1 MEMQPMPQAEEQA
14 QQTKQKEESRRGAGC
29 LTLIAVFI
37 LLAAVGFPIYR
48 VWELSAE
55 NTELYVQIDNLQYQ
69 LEQMQSSPLH
79 TLDFM
84 EAYPVAAET
93 NGEQNVRMTMDTA
106 ESAVDLLNRLTHP
119 QMQSYEEYCKLFY
132 RVSEETIREYYDGK
146 LSERYCPYS
155 DPMLAS
161 LLPYEGYCFVKYE
174 VRNRSGYSET
184 IPMVTYYADG
194 HFYYTFA
201 DARLTHLVE
210 IAYMQ
215 RAEETLGESY
225 AQYLLIKV
233 RGGNTISYGDITMP
247 KRSAPQNSTV
257 TSTLYAY
264 QTEPG
269 DVTVALWISNGT
281 DTDHI
286 IRTAM
291 VRIMSDGGIVCNAS
305 FELPE
310 TVVVP
315 KKDGKL
321 VLLTVPADQI
331 LTGTESWGEH
341 ASLAVDY
348 A

>member
-1 MEMQPMPQAEEQA
+1 MNPPQ
-14 QQTKQKEESRRGAGC
+14 
-29 LTLIAVFI
+29 
-37 LLAAVGFPIYR
+37 
-48 VWELSAE
+48 
-55 NTELYVQIDNLQYQ
+55 
-69 LEQMQSSPLH
+69 
-79 TLDFM
+79 
-84 EAYPVAAET
+84 
-93 NGEQNVRMTMDTA
+93 
-106 ESAVDLLNRLTHP
+106 
-119 QMQSYEEYCKLFY
+119 
-132 RVSEETIREYYDGK
+132 VST
-146 LSERYCPYS
+146 
-155 DPMLAS
+155 
-161 LLPYEGYCFVKYE
+161 
-174 VRNRSGYSET
+174 
-184 IPMVTYYADG
+184 
-194 HFYYTFA
+194 
-201 DARLTHLVE
+201 
-210 IAYMQ
+210 
-215 RAEETLGESY
+215 
-225 AQYLLIKV
+225 
-233 RGGNTISYGDITMP
+233 
-247 KRSAPQNSTV
+247 RSAPQNSTV

-264 QTEPG
+264 QIEPG